1 MAFTVTDFTDLI
13 DLLNRHPKWRAE
25 LRRQI
30 LDEEFLKL
38 PEYVRALDARL
49 GRVEVGV
56 EKLAEAQ
63 VRTEYRVGRLGES
76 VVGLDHRVGGLETKV
91 DRLEI
96 KVDQLDTKVDQ
107 LDTKVD
113 QLDTKVDRL
122 DTKVDRLEDGMDT
135 LKQSHKGL
143 ATAIAQLQTAFGS
156 TVEEEAES
164 VLRWVL
170 EEKGYRLLSDPL
182 SLPLNGEVDVIVEV
196 ESPSGER
203 VWAVVEAK
211 ARLGYRQVRSWGQQ
225 MQSEGWQ
232 RRLAGAGVPGPF
244 LVYAYGIR
252 YDPGAVRAAEEE
264 KIGLMSLK
272 GERVTPQGLIQP
284 AEPVR

>member
-1 MAFTVTDFTDLI
+1 MAFIVADFKDFMQ
-13 DLLNRHPKWRAE
+13 LLNEHPEWRSE

-49 GRVEVGV
+49 GRVEVSVGKLEV
-56 EKLAEAQ
+56 NVDKLAEAQ
-63 VRTEYRVGRLGES
+63 ARTEYRLGRVEDGMS
-76 VVGLDHRVGGLETKV
+76 NLE
-91 DRLEI
+91 DRMSN
-96 KVDQLDTKVDQ
+96 
-107 LDTKVD
+107 
-113 QLDTKVDRL
+113 
-122 DTKVDRLEDGMDT
+122 LEDGMSG
-135 LKQSHKGL
+135 LNQSHKGL

-170 EEKGYRLLSDPL
+170 EGKGYRLLGDPV

-203 VWAVVEAK
+203 MWAVVEAK

-232 RRLAGAGVPGPF
+232 RRLAEAGVPGPF

-252 YDPGAVRAAEEE
+252 YDPGAVQAAEEQ

-272 GERVTPQGLIQP
+272 GERVIPQGVIYT
-284 AEPVR
+284 AEAVQ

>member
-1 MAFTVTDFTDLI
+1 MS
-13 DLLNRHPKWRAE
+13 N
-25 LRRQI
+25 
-30 LDEEFLKL
+30 
-38 PEYVRALDARL
+38 
-49 GRVEVGV
+49 
-56 EKLAEAQ
+56 
-63 VRTEYRVGRLGES
+63 
-76 VVGLDHRVGGLETKV
+76 
-91 DRLEI
+91 
-96 KVDQLDTKVDQ
+96 
-107 LDTKVD
+107 
-113 QLDTKVDRL
+113 
-122 DTKVDRLEDGMDT
+122 LEDGMSG

-170 EEKGYRLLSDPL
+170 EGKGYRLLGDPV

-203 VWAVVEAK
+203 MWAVVEAK

-232 RRLAGAGVPGPF
+232 RRLAEAGVPGPF

-252 YDPGAVRAAEEE
+252 YDPGAVQAAEEQ

-272 GERVTPQGLIQP
+272 GERVIPQGLIYT
-284 AEPVR
+284 AEAVH